1 MNQTTTRRKRKRKAT
16 SEGRFLNS
24 TVAYELGLV
33 RLALEAE
40 REFVREQN
48 LEKSAK

>member
-1 MNQTTTRRKRKRKAT
+1 MNQTSTRRKRKRKAT

-33 RLALEAE
+33 RIAIEAE
-40 REFVREQN
+40 REFIREQIKD
-48 LEKSAK
+48 KSSK

>member
-1 MNQTTTRRKRKRKAT
+1 MNQNIIRRKRKRKAT

-40 REFVREQN
+40 REFIREQN
-48 LEKSAK
+48 QEKNSK